1 MYKQEKS
8 NYHLFKPSVAKPALT
23 LGGSLPNRHRHSIL
37 SALTCINLLLPA
49 LPHLLCVPS
58 LRDYHSASEPQV
70 SHCCVLL
77 FLSDLTPTGPSHEFN
92 SAFIKTTGHVL
103 NVFISNNYE
112 TQYYLSLFVTISWT
126 VNIKIGSVKSTF
138 APIQKLII
146 YPLLFNHLSIRLLLA
161 IHTAPLS
168 KSNNGLSLNMF
179 TYLFF

>member
-1 MYKQEKS
+1 MNKQEKS

-37 SALTCINLLLPA
+37 SALTCISLLLPA
-49 LPHLLCVPS
+49 FNTSAMCPVSQGLALCITTTSVALLCFVIFV
-58 LRDYHSASEPQV
+58 RFD
-70 SHCCVLL
+70 
-77 FLSDLTPTGPSHEFN
+77 PTGPSHEFN

-146 YPLLFNHLSIRLLLA
+146 YALLFNHVSIRLLLA
-161 IHTAPLS
+161 IPTAPLS
-168 KSNNGLSLNMF
+168 
-179 TYLFF
+179 